1 MTEADLTA
9 LLGPV
14 RAGNAFE
21 ETVERLLTV
30 IKLGVVAPGD
40 RFPPE
45 RELAG
50 QLGVSRLTL
59 REAIK
64 ALQQAGFVESR
75 RGRFGGT
82 FVTYARPAPDPKEVR
97 RIALED
103 SGRLTDALT
112 FRLVVETGAA
122 EVLAAQIR
130 AGSAGDHVRAAG
142 EHDRAIADRSRA
154 GGDHG
159 GSVADRSRAGGS
171 PGEPGADRTPAGGD
185 HGGAGVDRSR
195 VGRDRGEPG
204 NRGEPGDRD
213 GSGDR
218 GEPGNHGEPGDCGE
232 PGDRDGSGDG
242 DAASGDRSRDVLL
255 ARLADVN
262 NATPGDYRR
271 LDTLFHLCIAELT
284 GSSLLAAAC
293 TDARM
298 RLNDLLNAIPVLQ
311 HNIDHTAEQHTA
323 IAEAILAGDAERA
336 RWAVAEHLDG
346 TAALLRGFLAT
357 PTQSTPRVRPTSP
370 TGPAPRVGPI
380 RLARATRRGRT
391 GLTGRG

>member
-1 MTEADLTA
+1 MTDADLAA

-30 IKLGVVAPGD
+30 IKLGLVAPGN

-50 QLGVSRLTL
+50 LLGVSRLTL
-59 REAIK
+59 REAIR
-64 ALQQAGFVESR
+64 ALQQAGYVESR

-82 FVTYARPAPDPKEVR
+82 FVTYTRPAPDPKEVR

-103 SGRLTDALT
+103 SGKLSDALT

-122 EVLAAQIR
+122 QVLAGQVL
-130 AGSAGDHVRAAG
+130 AGPD
-142 EHDRAIADRSRA
+142 
-154 GGDHG
+154 
-159 GSVADRSRAGGS
+159 
-171 PGEPGADRTPAGGD
+171 
-185 HGGAGVDRSR
+185 
-195 VGRDRGEPG
+195 
-204 NRGEPGDRD
+204 
-213 GSGDR
+213 GDR
-218 GEPGNHGEPGDCGE
+218 G
-232 PGDRDGSGDG
+232 RDI
-242 DAASGDRSRDVLL
+242 LL
-255 ARLADVN
+255 ARLDDLN

-311 HNIDHTAEQHTA
+311 HNIAHTAEQHTA
-323 IAEAILAGDAERA
+323 IAEAILPATRNGPGPRWPSTSTAPPPCSEASSPHRPGLPSAFQPAAAPDGSQCPDGRALERIRLGDRSHA
-336 RWAVAEHLDG
+336 
-346 TAALLRGFLAT
+346 
-357 PTQSTPRVRPTSP
+357 QSLT
-370 TGPAPRVGPI
+370 PAPGWVI
-380 RLARATRRGRT
+380 ARAAASTSGPVWSPR
-391 GLTGRG
+391 